1 MGGIIDA
8 IIGGVDMANL
18 GKENEIIEFKES
30 TAEFDK
36 ACKAIVGMLNKSGHG
51 TIYFGVKDN
60 GDVIGQNIGH
70 DTLSTLTDRIKQNI
84 KPDVYPTVLEM
95 QIDDKK
101 IILVTFSGNNKPYA
115 YKGAFYIRVEQQN
128 LQLDPLVIR
137 EMVKTSHE
145 YNENWENELTE
156 YGSDYIDEEALDLYY
171 RQALAMGRI
180 QDFKHTPE
188 ELMVMLEL
196 MRDGKI
202 TNAGLYLFGKKAKIV
217 LKAVEYPTTERIDP
231 IDLKRFENNIFNSI
245 NLITNFIYSKMRWR
259 VVVDDIQRKE
269 IPEIPVKA
277 IREIVI
283 NSLVHA
289 DYYGDSDFQVTID
302 PKTIEIYNP
311 GTFVD
316 GYTPETYINDIIPSR
331 SKHKVIQNILFKA
344 FDIETL
350 GRGFKRMNTAC
361 EEAGIKWTYRKFD
374 FGFSFSFIRP
384 NTNSEITT
392 IDNKVSLSNSA
403 SILFEYMNHNGGKLE
418 SLVIASTIINK
429 KERQTRNII
438 TELIDKGLI
447 ERVGSNKTGYWKII

>member
-1 MGGIIDA
+1 M
-8 IIGGVDMANL
+8 
-18 GKENEIIEFKES
+18 
-30 TAEFDK
+30 
-36 ACKAIVGMLNKSGHG
+36 
-51 TIYFGVKDN
+51 
-60 GDVIGQNIGH
+60 
-70 DTLSTLTDRIKQNI
+70 
-84 KPDVYPTVLEM
+84 
-95 QIDDKK
+95 
-101 IILVTFSGNNKPYA
+101 
-115 YKGAFYIRVEQQN
+115 
-128 LQLDPLVIR
+128 
-137 EMVKTSHE
+137 
-145 YNENWENELTE
+145 
-156 YGSDYIDEEALDLYY
+156 
-171 RQALAMGRI
+171 
-180 QDFKHTPE
+180 
-188 ELMVMLEL
+188 
-196 MRDGKI
+196 
-202 TNAGLYLFGKKAKIV
+202 
-217 LKAVEYPTTERIDP
+217 
-231 IDLKRFENNIFNSI
+231 
-245 NLITNFIYSKMRWR
+245 
-259 VVVDDIQRKE
+259 VVDDIQRKE

-316 GYTPETYINDIIPSR
+316 GYTPEIYINDIIPSR

-350 GRGFKRMNTAC
+350 GRGFKRMNIAC

-403 SILFEYMNHNGGKLE
+403 SILFKYMNNNGGKLD
-418 SLVIASTIINK
+418 SLVIASTILNK

-447 ERVGSNKTGYWKII
+447 ERVGSNKTGYWKIIE